1 MEKKRVVFTII
12 TIFVAIIIIATVL
25 VFPERVA
32 DANSAQR
39 YFEGID
45 SSGAIVTMEN
55 CPIVVDKEDLDFYI
69 YYQGKS
75 NSQGQYEQFGSVCAT
90 YTFRN
95 PSENTINMDVVFP
108 YGFKQ
113 ESDSGKDECSV
124 SVDGA
129 QIAWRTRYT
138 HIDYYHF
145 DIERD
150 LSSLSDDF
158 VQDSFFATTQK
169 VYKYTYSVSDTAQGL
184 DLTFEYDRN
193 WERKVVCD
201 FHSQREGNKQQIV
214 MSTAGKPQLVF
225 YVVGEDLDIA
235 ACDVTVIGGQKGGHL
250 SLVSR
255 QEQTFG
261 DELAYVNRPAD
272 SDVLDIDWYNA
283 LANTFNS
290 LHDRTVINPLD
301 FVISRYPEF
310 SLFRWCQYTLSIAP
324 GQTIVNSVTV
334 PLFPARNERY
344 IPAVYE
350 FIYYLSPATTWA
362 GFKDLTVNIHTD
374 GYLLNYAKKGFAKTD
389 GGYTY
394 HSDKLPDGEL
404 TFKIC
409 SEETQK
415 SRNSGFIFF
424 VIIFL
429 YILAIVLGLTVGA
442 PLVVFSITI
451 TIIAIV
457 KSVKKKKAD
466 KTDKSVVPTQ
476 QYEPMPSDL
485 TSKYADMFSDFDVK
499 ENTANTKATDSSGLT
514 FFDGTD
520 NQDVTMFDGNTAEK
534 EQTAQTVIESEEND
548 ENVVHSETDGNSMK
562 SDLKNTDESSD
573 AYKFW

>member
-1 MEKKRVVFTII
+1 MEKKSVVFTLI
-12 TIFVAIIIIATVL
+12 TIFIAIITIATVL

-32 DANSAQR
+32 DANSVQR

-55 CPIVVDKEDLDFYI
+55 CPVVVDKEDLDFYI

-108 YGFKQ
+108 YGY
-113 ESDSGKDECSV
+113 KDENKSDKDDCSV

-138 HIDYYHF
+138 HIDYYPF

-158 VQDSFFATTQK
+158 VQDSFFTTTQK

-193 WERKVVCD
+193 WARKVVCD

-214 MSTAGKPQLVF
+214 MSTAGKSQLVF
-225 YVVGEDLDIA
+225 YFVGEDLDIA

-261 DELAYVNRPAD
+261 DELAYVNRPAG

-283 LANTFNS
+283 LSNTLKS
-290 LHDRTVINPLD
+290 LRDRTVINPLE

-324 GQTIVNSVTV
+324 GQTVVNSVTV

-466 KTDKSVVPTQ
+466 KAAKSVVPTQ
-476 QYEPMPSDL
+476 QYEPIPSDL
-485 TSKYADMFSDFDVK
+485 ANKYSDMFSDFDVR
-499 ENTANTKATDSSGLT
+499 ENADNTKEPDSSGLT
-514 FFDGTD
+514 FFGDTG
-520 NQDVTMFDGNTAEK
+520 NQDVTVLDGNTAETSQNAPADSDNITPSAADNK
-534 EQTAQTVIESEEND
+534 DKDMSIRAENSDTD
-548 ENVVHSETDGNSMK
+548 ENVK
-562 SDLKNTDESSD
+562 Q
-573 AYKFW
+573 

>member
-1 MEKKRVVFTII
+1 MKKKTCAFSVLL
-12 TIFVAIIIIATVL
+12 IFVAIITIATVL

-32 DANSAQR
+32 DANSVQR

-55 CPIVVDKEDLDFYI
+55 CPVVVDKEDLDFYI
-69 YYQGKS
+69 YYQDKS

-108 YGFKQ
+108 YGY
-113 ESDSGKDECSV
+113 KDENKSDKDDCSV

-138 HIDYYHF
+138 HIDYYPF

-201 FHSQREGNKQQIV
+201 FHSQREGGKQQIV
-214 MSTAGKPQLVF
+214 MSTAGKSQLVF

-283 LANTFNS
+283 LSNTLKS
-290 LHDRTVINPLD
+290 LRDRTVINPLE

-324 GQTIVNSVTV
+324 GQTVVNSVTV

-394 HSDKLPDGEL
+394 HSDTLPEGEL

-415 SRNSGFIFF
+415 SRNFIFF

-429 YILAIVLGLTVGA
+429 YILAIVLGVTVGA

-466 KTDKSVVPTQ
+466 KAAKSVVPTQ
-476 QYEPMPSDL
+476 QYEPIPSDL
-485 TSKYADMFSDFDVK
+485 ANKYSDMFSDFDVR
-499 ENTANTKATDSSGLT
+499 ENADNTKEPDSSGLT
-514 FFDGTD
+514 FFGDTG
-520 NQDVTMFDGNTAEK
+520 NQDVTVLDGNTAETSQNAPADSDNITPSAADNK
-534 EQTAQTVIESEEND
+534 DNDMSIRAENSDTDEND
-548 ENVVHSETDGNSMK
+548 K
-562 SDLKNTDESSD
+562 Q
-573 AYKFW
+573 

>member
-1 MEKKRVVFTII
+1 MEKKSVVFTII

-75 NSQGQYEQFGSVCAT
+75 NSQGQYEQFGSVRAT
-90 YTFRN
+90 YTFTN

-138 HIDYYHF
+138 RIDYYRF

-193 WERKVVCD
+193 LARKVVCD
-201 FHSQREGNKQQIV
+201 FHSQREGDKQQIV

-261 DELAYVNRPAD
+261 DELAYINRPAD

-290 LHDRTVINPLD
+290 LHGSAVIHPLE

-374 GYLLNYAKKGFAKTD
+374 GYLLNYAIKGFAKTD

-394 HSDKLPDGEL
+394 HSDTLPDGEL

-409 SEETQK
+409 SEEIQK

-429 YILAIVLGLTVGA
+429 YIFVIVLGVTTVA
-442 PLVVFSITI
+442 PLVVFLISI

-457 KSVKKKKAD
+457 KSVKKHKAD
-466 KTDKSVVPTQ
+466 KTAESAAPTQ
-476 QYEPMPSDL
+476 QYGPIPIDL
-485 TSKYADMFSDFDVK
+485 TSKYADMFSDFDVR
-499 ENTANTKATDSSGLT
+499 ENAVNTKTTDSSGLT
-514 FFDGTD
+514 FFGDTG

-534 EQTAQTVIESEEND
+534 EQTAQTVIENAEND
-548 ENVVHSETDGNSMK
+548 ENVVHSETDGNSIK

>member
-1 MEKKRVVFTII
+1 MEKKSVVFTII

-55 CPIVVDKEDLDFYI
+55 CPVVVDKEDLDFYI

-108 YGFKQ
+108 YGY
-113 ESDSGKDECSV
+113 KDENKSDKDDCSV

-138 HIDYYHF
+138 HIDYYPF

-158 VQDSFFATTQK
+158 VQDSFFTTTQK

-193 WERKVVCD
+193 WARKVVCD

-214 MSTAGKPQLVF
+214 MSTAGKSQLVF

-261 DELAYVNRPAD
+261 DELAYVNRPAG

-283 LANTFNS
+283 LSNTLKS
-290 LHDRTVINPLD
+290 LRDRTVINPLE

-415 SRNSGFIFF
+415 SRNFIFF

-466 KTDKSVVPTQ
+466 KAAKSVVPTQ
-476 QYEPMPSDL
+476 QYEPIPSDL
-485 TSKYADMFSDFDVK
+485 ANKYSDMFSDFDVR
-499 ENTANTKATDSSGLT
+499 ENADNTKEPDSSGLT
-514 FFDGTD
+514 FFGDTG
-520 NQDVTMFDGNTAEK
+520 NQDVTVLDGNTAETS
-534 EQTAQTVIESEEND
+534 QNAPTDSDNITPTAADNKDNDMSIRAENSDTD
-548 ENVVHSETDGNSMK
+548 ENVK
-562 SDLKNTDESSD
+562 Q
-573 AYKFW
+573 

>member
-1 MEKKRVVFTII
+1 MKKKTCAFSVLL
-12 TIFVAIIIIATVL
+12 IFVAIITIATVL

-32 DANSAQR
+32 DANSVQR

-55 CPIVVDKEDLDFYI
+55 CPVVVDKEDLDFYI

-108 YGFKQ
+108 YGY
-113 ESDSGKDECSV
+113 KDENKSDKDDCSV

-138 HIDYYHF
+138 HIDYYSF

-169 VYKYTYSVSDTAQGL
+169 VYKYTYSVADTAQGL

-193 WERKVVCD
+193 WARKVVCD
-201 FHSQREGNKQQIV
+201 FHSQREGGKQQIV
-214 MSTAGKPQLVF
+214 MSTAGKSQLVF

-290 LHDRTVINPLD
+290 LHDRTVINPLE

-374 GYLLNYAKKGFAKTD
+374 GYLLNYAIKGFAKTD

-429 YILAIVLGLTVGA
+429 YILAIVLGVTVGA

-466 KTDKSVVPTQ
+466 KAAKSVVPTQ
-476 QYEPMPSDL
+476 QYEPIPSDL
-485 TSKYADMFSDFDVK
+485 ANKYSDMFSNFDVR
-499 ENTANTKATDSSGLT
+499 ENADNTKEPDSSGLT
-514 FFDGTD
+514 FFGDTG
-520 NQDVTMFDGNTAEK
+520 NQDVTVLDDNTAETSK
-534 EQTAQTVIESEEND
+534 NAHADSDNITPSAADNKDNDMSIRAENSDTDEND
-548 ENVVHSETDGNSMK
+548 K
-562 SDLKNTDESSD
+562 Q
-573 AYKFW
+573 

>member
-1 MEKKRVVFTII
+1 MKKKTCAFSVLL
-12 TIFVAIIIIATVL
+12 IFVAIITIATVL

-32 DANSAQR
+32 DANSVQR

-69 YYQGKS
+69 YCQGKS

-90 YTFRN
+90 YTFTN

-108 YGFKQ
+108 YGY
-113 ESDSGKDECSV
+113 KDENKSDKDDCSV

-138 HIDYYHF
+138 HIDYYPF

-169 VYKYTYSVSDTAQGL
+169 VYKYTYSVSGTAQGL

-193 WERKVVCD
+193 WARKVVCD

-261 DELAYVNRPAD
+261 DELAYVNRPAG

-290 LHDRTVINPLD
+290 LHDRTVIDPLE

-466 KTDKSVVPTQ
+466 KAAKSVVPTQ
-476 QYEPMPSDL
+476 QYEPIPSDL
-485 TSKYADMFSDFDVK
+485 ANKYSDMFSDFDVR
-499 ENTANTKATDSSGLT
+499 ENADNTKATDSSGLT
-514 FFDGTD
+514 FFDDTG
-520 NQDVTMFDGNTAEK
+520 NQDVTVLDGNTAETSQNAPSDSDNITPSAADNK
-534 EQTAQTVIESEEND
+534 DNDMSIRAENSDTDEND
-548 ENVVHSETDGNSMK
+548 K
-562 SDLKNTDESSD
+562 Q
-573 AYKFW
+573 

>member
-1 MEKKRVVFTII
+1 MGKKSVVFTII
-12 TIFVAIIIIATVL
+12 TIFVAIITIATVL
-25 VFPERVA
+25 VLPERVA
-32 DANSAQR
+32 DANSVQR

-55 CPIVVDKEDLDFYI
+55 CPVVVDKEDLDFYI

-108 YGFKQ
+108 YGY
-113 ESDSGKDECSV
+113 KDENKSDKDDCSV

-138 HIDYYHF
+138 HIDYYRF

-169 VYKYTYSVSDTAQGL
+169 VYKYTYSVSGTAQGL

-193 WERKVVCD
+193 WARKVVCD

-261 DELAYVNRPAD
+261 DELAYINRPAG

-301 FVISRYPEF
+301 FVISSYPEF

-344 IPAVYE
+344 IPSVYE

-466 KTDKSVVPTQ
+466 KAAKSVVPTQ
-476 QYEPMPSDL
+476 QYEPIPSDL
-485 TSKYADMFSDFDVK
+485 ANKYSDMFSDFDVR
-499 ENTANTKATDSSGLT
+499 ENAYNTKATDSSGLT
-514 FFDGTD
+514 FFDDTG
-520 NQDVTMFDGNTAEK
+520 NQDVTVLDGNTAETSQNAPSDSDNITPSAADNK
-534 EQTAQTVIESEEND
+534 DNDMSIRAENSDTDEND
-548 ENVVHSETDGNSMK
+548 K
-562 SDLKNTDESSD
+562 Q
-573 AYKFW
+573 

>member
-1 MEKKRVVFTII
+1 MEKKSVVFTII
-12 TIFVAIIIIATVL
+12 TIFVAIITIATVL

-32 DANSAQR
+32 DANSVQR

-55 CPIVVDKEDLDFYI
+55 CPVVVDKEDLDFYI
-69 YYQGKS
+69 YYQDKS

-108 YGFKQ
+108 YGY
-113 ESDSGKDECSV
+113 KDENKSDKDDCSV

-138 HIDYYHF
+138 HIDYYPF

-169 VYKYTYSVSDTAQGL
+169 VYKYTYSVSGTAQGL

-214 MSTAGKPQLVF
+214 MSTAGKSQLVF

-261 DELAYVNRPAD
+261 DELAYVNRPAG

-290 LHDRTVINPLD
+290 LHDRTVINPLE

-324 GQTIVNSVTV
+324 GQTVVNSVTV

-466 KTDKSVVPTQ
+466 KAAKSVVPTQ
-476 QYEPMPSDL
+476 QYEPIPSDL
-485 TSKYADMFSDFDVK
+485 ANKYSDMFSDFDVR
-499 ENTANTKATDSSGLT
+499 ENADNTKEPDSSRLT
-514 FFDGTD
+514 FFGDTG
-520 NQDVTMFDGNTAEK
+520 NQDVTVLDGNTAETSQNAHADSDNITPSAADDK
-534 EQTAQTVIESEEND
+534 DNDMSIRAENSDTDEND
-548 ENVVHSETDGNSMK
+548 K
-562 SDLKNTDESSD
+562 Q
-573 AYKFW
+573 

>member
-1 MEKKRVVFTII
+1 MEKKSVVFTII
-12 TIFVAIIIIATVL
+12 TIFVAIITIATVL
-25 VFPERVA
+25 AFPERVA
-32 DANSAQR
+32 DANSVQR

-108 YGFKQ
+108 YGY
-113 ESDSGKDECSV
+113 KDENKSDKDDCSV

-138 HIDYYHF
+138 HIDYYPF

-169 VYKYTYSVSDTAQGL
+169 VYKYTYSVSGTAQGL

-193 WERKVVCD
+193 WARKVVCD
-201 FHSQREGNKQQIV
+201 FHSQREGGKQQIV
-214 MSTAGKPQLVF
+214 MSTAGNPQLVF

-283 LANTFNS
+283 LSNTLKS
-290 LHDRTVINPLD
+290 LRDRTVINPLE

-429 YILAIVLGLTVGA
+429 YILAIVLGVTVGA

-476 QYEPMPSDL
+476 QYEPIPSDL
-485 TSKYADMFSDFDVK
+485 ANKYSDMFSDFDVR
-499 ENTANTKATDSSGLT
+499 ENADNTKAADSSGLT
-514 FFDGTD
+514 FFDDTG
-520 NQDVTMFDGNTAEK
+520 NQDVTVYGNTAETSQNAPADSDNITPSAADNK
-534 EQTAQTVIESEEND
+534 DNDISIRAENSDTDEND
-548 ENVVHSETDGNSMK
+548 K
-562 SDLKNTDESSD
+562 Q
-573 AYKFW
+573 

>member
-1 MEKKRVVFTII
+1 MKKKSVVFTII
-12 TIFVAIIIIATVL
+12 TIFVAIITIATVL

-32 DANSAQR
+32 DANSVQR

-55 CPIVVDKEDLDFYI
+55 CPVVVDKEDLDFYI

-108 YGFKQ
+108 YGY
-113 ESDSGKDECSV
+113 KDENKSDKDDCSV

-138 HIDYYHF
+138 HIDYYSF

-169 VYKYTYSVSDTAQGL
+169 VYKYTYSVSGTAQGL

-193 WERKVVCD
+193 WARKVVCD
-201 FHSQREGNKQQIV
+201 FHSQREGGKQQIV

-261 DELAYVNRPAD
+261 DELAYINRPTG

-290 LHDRTVINPLD
+290 LHDRTVINPLE

-394 HSDKLPDGEL
+394 HSDTLPEGEL

-415 SRNSGFIFF
+415 SRNFIFF

-429 YILAIVLGLTVGA
+429 YILAIVLGVTVGA

-466 KTDKSVVPTQ
+466 KAAKSVVPTQ
-476 QYEPMPSDL
+476 QYEPIPSDL
-485 TSKYADMFSDFDVK
+485 ANKYSDMFSDFDVR
-499 ENTANTKATDSSGLT
+499 ENADNTKATDSSGLT
-514 FFDGTD
+514 FFDDTG
-520 NQDVTMFDGNTAEK
+520 NQDVTVLDGNTAETSQNAPVDSDNITPSAADNK
-534 EQTAQTVIESEEND
+534 DNDMSIRAENSDTDEND
-548 ENVVHSETDGNSMK
+548 K
-562 SDLKNTDESSD
+562 Q
-573 AYKFW
+573 

>member
-1 MEKKRVVFTII
+1 MEKKSVVFTII
-12 TIFVAIIIIATVL
+12 TIFVAIITIATVL

-32 DANSAQR
+32 DANSVQR

-55 CPIVVDKEDLDFYI
+55 CPVVVDKEDLDFYI

-108 YGFKQ
+108 YGY
-113 ESDSGKDECSV
+113 KDENKSDKDDCSV

-138 HIDYYHF
+138 HIDYYPF

-169 VYKYTYSVSDTAQGL
+169 VYKYTYSVSGTAQGL

-193 WERKVVCD
+193 WARKVVCD

-214 MSTAGKPQLVF
+214 MSTAGKSQLVF

-283 LANTFNS
+283 LSNTLKS
-290 LHDRTVINPLD
+290 LRDRTVINPLE

-344 IPAVYE
+344 IPSVYE

-466 KTDKSVVPTQ
+466 KAAKSVVPTQ
-476 QYEPMPSDL
+476 QYEPIPSDL
-485 TSKYADMFSDFDVK
+485 ANKYSDMFSDFDVR
-499 ENTANTKATDSSGLT
+499 ENADNTKATDLSGLT
-514 FFDGTD
+514 FFGDTG
-520 NQDVTMFDGNTAEK
+520 NQDVTVLDGNTVETSQNAPADSDNITPSAADNKDNDMSIRAENSD
-534 EQTAQTVIESEEND
+534 TDEND
-548 ENVVHSETDGNSMK
+548 K
-562 SDLKNTDESSD
+562 Q
-573 AYKFW
+573 